1 MKDLLKF
8 SKYLE
13 SDFVN
18 PNPSYQSKMDLAI
31 SSLVTGDY
39 QKAKNMFDAAIEIDS
54 QFPSAWLGKTFSEI
68 ACVEDEN
75 FNSLSIDEYLSRAMR
90 TTDNILKYKVAIAGC
105 LAYRHA
111 LIIKKCVLAVEETI
125 RQKKEAEQAKIKG
138 IATVFVGTMFTG
150 KDKSVGS
157 NIVGGAVIA
166 GGTTYAMQSHLKAK
180 ELELLGN
187 SIYTLALS
195 QTYLSTPIIHLCG
208 TLEDKIEDSNLRNNF
223 NVVMD
228 SWKDSVIYL
237 YNKQREQLVT
247 CLKKFS
253 VSAAGNIQELLNDPN
268 SIQEVG
274 EFVAFMKII
283 GLSNHKIFDLLNKLF
298 KETLPNHF
306 DNPEAKSGLEE
317 AKKKQKIAANVG
329 AGAFVIGLFSLFIV
343 SNIMKN
349 SFEDKSALTVIPWL
363 IDGVGISVAIYLS
376 SKAKTSEMKDF
387 EKVYA
392 QAISDI
398 NSINIT
404 RNDFNLNLIHSED
417 NINFDILPQVE
428 NKSDEHS
435 DIINIAKSGN
445 KLEAVKLLKDRT
457 GWDLKKCKDWVE
469 ARC

>member
-13 SDFVN
+13 TDFVN
-18 PNPSYQSKMDLAI
+18 SNPTYQSKMDLAI

-54 QFPSAWLGKTFSEI
+54 QFPSAWLGKAFSEI
-68 ACVEDEN
+68 AYVEDEH
-75 FNSLSIDEYLSRAMR
+75 FNSLTIDEYLSRAMR

-111 LIIKKCVLAVEETI
+111 VIIKKCVLAVEEAL
-125 RQKKEAEQAKIKG
+125 RQKKEAKKAKSKG
-138 IATVFVGTMFTG
+138 IATAIVGSMFTG
-150 KDKSVGS
+150 KDKSIGS
-157 NIVGGAVIA
+157 NVVGGALIA

-187 SIYTLALS
+187 SIYTSALS

-208 TLEDKIEDSNLRNNF
+208 TLEDKIEDANLRNNF

-237 YNKQREQLVT
+237 YNKQREQLVAR
-247 CLKKFS
+247 LKKFS
-253 VSAAGNIQELLNDPN
+253 VSEAENIQKLLNDPN

-298 KETLPNHF
+298 KETLPKHF
-306 DNPEAKSGLEE
+306 DNPEAKSALEE
-317 AKKKQKIAANVG
+317 AKKKQKFATGLG
-329 AGAFVIGLFSLFIV
+329 AGIFVIGVFSIFIV
-343 SNIMKN
+343 SNINKN
-349 SFEDKSALTVIPWL
+349 SYEDKSALSVIPWL
-363 IDGVGISVAIYLS
+363 IDGVGLFVGIYLS

-398 NSINIT
+398 NSININI
-404 RNDFNLNLIHSED
+404 NDFNLNLIGSE
-417 NINFDILPQVE
+417 NNNNNNNSL
-428 NKSDEHS
+428 
-435 DIINIAKSGN
+435 GN
-445 KLEAVKLLKDRT
+445 
-457 GWDLKKCKDWVE
+457 
-469 ARC
+469 

>member
-18 PNPSYQSKMDLAI
+18 PNPTYQSKIDLAI

-54 QFPSAWLGKTFSEI
+54 QFPSAWLGKAFSEI
-68 ACVEDEN
+68 AYVEDEH
-75 FNSLSIDEYLSRAMR
+75 FNSLTIDEYLNRAMR
-90 TTDNILKYKVAIAGC
+90 STDNILKYKVAIAGC

-111 LIIKKCVLAVEETI
+111 VIIKKCVLAVEEAL
-125 RQKKEAEQAKIKG
+125 RQKKEAEKAKSRG
-138 IATVFVGTMFTG
+138 IATAIVGSMFTG
-150 KDKSVGS
+150 KDRSIGS
-157 NIVGGAVIA
+157 NIVGGALIA

-187 SIYTLALS
+187 SIYTSALS

-208 TLEDKIEDSNLRNNF
+208 TLEDKIEDVNLRGNF

-247 CLKKFS
+247 RLKKFS
-253 VSAAGNIQELLNDPN
+253 VSEAQNVQKLLNDPN

-298 KETLPNHF
+298 QETLPKHF
-306 DNPEAKSGLEE
+306 DNPEAKSALEE
-317 AKKKQKIAANVG
+317 AKKKQQTAYGIMGVLIFLGICSIYTDFVQQDNQWLPWILDIAG
-329 AGAFVIGLFSLFIV
+329 LIIGV
-343 SNIMKN
+343 
-349 SFEDKSALTVIPWL
+349 WL
-363 IDGVGISVAIYLS
+363 SQ
-376 SKAKTSEMKDF
+376 KARTTEMKDF

-398 NSINIT
+398 NSISIT
-404 RNDFNLNLIHSED
+404 RNDFNLNLIQSED
-417 NINFDILPQVE
+417 NINFDTLPQVE

-435 DIINIAKSGN
+435 DIIKIAKSGN

-457 GWDLKKCKDWVE
+457 GWDLKRCKDWVE

>member
-1 MKDLLKF
+1 MKELLKF

-18 PNPSYQSKMDLAI
+18 PNPTYQSKMDLAI

-54 QFPSAWLGKTFSEI
+54 QFPSAWLGKAFSEI
-68 ACVEDEN
+68 AYVEDEH
-75 FNSLSIDEYLSRAMR
+75 FNSLTIDEYLSRAMR
-90 TTDNILKYKVAIAGC
+90 STDNILKYKVAIAGC

-111 LIIKKCVLAVEETI
+111 VIIKKCVLAVEEAL
-125 RQKKEAEQAKIKG
+125 RQKKEAEKAKSRG
-138 IATVFVGTMFTG
+138 IATAIVGSMFTG
-150 KDKSVGS
+150 KDKSIGS
-157 NIVGGAVIA
+157 NIVGGALIA

-187 SIYTLALS
+187 SIYTSALS

-208 TLEDKIEDSNLRNNF
+208 TLEDKIDDVNLRGNF

-237 YNKQREQLVT
+237 YNKQREQLVAR
-247 CLKKFS
+247 LKKFS
-253 VSAAGNIQELLNDPN
+253 VSEATNIQTLLNNPN

-298 KETLPNHF
+298 KETLPKHF
-306 DNPEAKSGLEE
+306 DNPEAKSALEE
-317 AKKKQKIAANVG
+317 AKKKQKKAQLIAGILIALGIITALVIAPNTSRKSTEDMLGFTSWGLDIAGIIIG
-329 AGAFVIGLFSLFIV
+329 A
-343 SNIMKN
+343 
-349 SFEDKSALTVIPWL
+349 WL
-363 IDGVGISVAIYLS
+363 SQ
-376 SKAKTSEMKDF
+376 KARTTEMKDF

-404 RNDFNLNLIHSED
+404 QKDFNLNLIDTQNSY
-417 NINFDILPQVE
+417 NNNNTL
-428 NKSDEHS
+428 
-435 DIINIAKSGN
+435 GN
-445 KLEAVKLLKDRT
+445 
-457 GWDLKKCKDWVE
+457 
-469 ARC
+469 

>member
-18 PNPSYQSKMDLAI
+18 PNPTYQSKMDLAI

-39 QKAKNMFDAAIEIDS
+39 HKAKNMFDAAIEIDS
-54 QFPSAWLGKTFSEI
+54 QFPSAWLGKAFSEI
-68 ACVEDEN
+68 AYVEDEH
-75 FNSLSIDEYLSRAMR
+75 FNSLTIDEYLSRAMR
-90 TTDNILKYKVAIAGC
+90 STDNIIKYKVAIAGC

-111 LIIKKCVLAVEETI
+111 VIIKKCVLAVEEAL
-125 RQKKEAEQAKIKG
+125 RQKKEAEKAKSKG
-138 IATVFVGTMFTG
+138 IATAIVGSMFTG
-150 KDKSVGS
+150 KDKSIGS
-157 NIVGGAVIA
+157 NIVGGALIA

-187 SIYTLALS
+187 SIYTSALS

-208 TLEDKIEDSNLRNNF
+208 TLEDKIEDVNLRGNF

-237 YNKQREQLVT
+237 YNKQREQLVAR
-247 CLKKFS
+247 LKKFS
-253 VSAAGNIQELLNDPN
+253 VSEAENIQKLLNDPN

-298 KETLPNHF
+298 KETLPKHF
-306 DNPEAKSGLEE
+306 DNPEAKSALEE
-317 AKKKQKIAANVG
+317 AKKKQKFATGLG
-329 AGAFVIGLFSLFIV
+329 AGIFVIGVFSIFIV
-343 SNIMKN
+343 SNINKN
-349 SFEDKSALTVIPWL
+349 SYEDKSALSVIPWL
-363 IDGVGISVAIYLS
+363 IDGVGLFVGIYLS

-398 NSINIT
+398 NSININI
-404 RNDFNLNLIHSED
+404 NDFNLNLIGSE
-417 NINFDILPQVE
+417 NNNNNNNSL
-428 NKSDEHS
+428 
-435 DIINIAKSGN
+435 GN
-445 KLEAVKLLKDRT
+445 
-457 GWDLKKCKDWVE
+457 
-469 ARC
+469 